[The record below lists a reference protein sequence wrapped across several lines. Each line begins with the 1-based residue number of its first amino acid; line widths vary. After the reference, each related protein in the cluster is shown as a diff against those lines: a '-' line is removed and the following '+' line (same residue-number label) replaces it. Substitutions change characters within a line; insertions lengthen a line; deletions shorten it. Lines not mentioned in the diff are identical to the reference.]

1 MSTAYAGSFPASLPV
16 IMAVFCAMLAL
27 GGTYQLCR
35 PKGWYSR
42 KTILVM
48 KGGTTLL
55 AALLALYGALQAGL
69 PAFWWLAGGIA
80 LCALADEIL
89 ELQLGPE

>member
-1 MSTAYAGSFPASLPV
+1 
-16 IMAVFCAMLAL
+16 
-27 GGTYQLCR
+27 
-35 PKGWYSR
+35 
-42 KTILVM
+42 M